1 MIIYIIITFLIFF
14 FFTKASYKLRLVDL
28 PNDRKRHSRPVAYT
42 GGVAICFAY
51 IFSIYLFEV
60 PFNELN
66 LIISIGSLI
75 AAVGFLDDKQNL
87 NIGGKLS
94 LQIIPMIYLII
105 FENLNLNQIGD
116 YNIIKIELN
125 SFSIPFTIFCL
136 IFLVNA
142 FNYFDGLDGILSC
155 TSISVLAILY
165 FLTTNEDIKMYLII
179 IFLPLCVFLLFNFSV
194 FNLPKLFLGDS
205 GSLFLGFLI
214 GFTLI
219 YFANQRIAH
228 PIILAWS
235 IAIFVYEFISINLIR
250 FISKKNIFKPGQ
262 DHLHHILF
270 KKNKSILLTNFL
282 IVCSNLLLFTI
293 GYVSFKFIN
302 PLISLVLFIS
312 CFVIFFIFRN
322 NSFSKK

>member
-1 MIIYIIITFLIFF
+1 MTIYFIITFLIIF
-14 FFTKASYKLRLVDL
+14 FFTKASYKLKLVDL
-28 PNDRKRHSRPVAYT
+28 PNERKSHSRPVAYT
-42 GGVAICFAY
+42 GGLAICLTY
-51 IFSIYLFEV
+51 ILSIYLFNI

-94 LQIIPMIYLII
+94 LQIIPMIYLIV
-105 FENLNLNQIGD
+105 FENLSLNQIGD
-116 YNIIKIELN
+116 YNFFKLELN

-142 FNYFDGLDGILSC
+142 FNYFDGLDGVLSS

-165 FLTTNEDIKMYLII
+165 FLTTNEHIKTYLII
-179 IFLPLCVFLLFNFSV
+179 IFLPLCVFLLFNFSF

-205 GSLFLGFLI
+205 GSLLLGFII
-214 GFTLI
+214 GFILI

-250 FISKKNIFKPGQ
+250 FKNKKNIFKPGQ
-262 DHLHHILF
+262 DHLHHVLF
-270 KKNKSILLTNFL
+270 KKNKSLLLTNFL
-282 IVCSNLLLFTI
+282 IVFSNLSLFTI
-293 GYVSFKFIN
+293 GYVSFEFFN
-302 PLISLVLFIS
+302 PFISLVLFIC
-312 CFVIFFIFRN
+312 CFVIFFIFR
-322 NSFSKK
+322 SDILIKR